1 MNYKFIIIA
10 ILIFLKIIGIASH
23 ARASYFYSS
32 LCNYSNNYGIGY
44 DDNGFN
50 EFGQKSIGRII
61 EESQCNEK
69 QKKRINEFMKEN
81 KITLINLNYRC
92 GNTKVFNDV

>member
-1 MNYKFIIIA
+1 MKSQFILIA
-10 ILIFLKIIGIASH
+10 ILIFVKVIGIASH
-23 ARASYFYSS
+23 AKASYFGE
-32 LCNYSNNYGIGY
+32 CDYSNNYGIGY
-44 DDNGFN
+44 DYNGLN

-81 KITLINLNYRC
+81 KITLTNFNYRC

>member
-23 ARASYFYSS
+23 AKASYFGE
-32 LCNYSNNYGIGY
+32 CDYSNNYGIGY
-44 DDNGFN
+44 DNNGFN

-69 QKKRINEFMKEN
+69 QKRRINEFMKEN